1 MSEKDTIKTDAD
13 AMASSLA
20 TVQTA
25 VAGFDIIAA
34 GMVALAKAHPV
45 DVVADASTKE
55 GMQILKDGYSAYR
68 NPRLELERRRK
79 EAKAPVV
86 ALGKNIDAFA
96 GQLENQLRVGENHYG
111 GQIEA
116 YKAEQA
122 RKAEE
127 ARLAE
132 EQRREK
138 HEKALAVIRS
148 YSAMATGL
156 PSARIANGI
165 AKLEAMRFGAEWEEY
180 ASRAV
185 IAQTETLVQLRT
197 MLDQAKA
204 AEAAAEAERIR
215 QEEEDRKREQ
225 ERQDNERKAAE
236 LKAAADALAAQMADL
251 KRREQEFDALRE
263 AVQQTDPAAED
274 KDANKAFDVSEAQ
287 ADAAR
292 NTLDAKLSE
301 TPASMLTP
309 SQLASVRPMGRP
321 LLEPP
326 AVHML
331 ATDGDKA
338 SQHQQVR
345 LSVVPKAP
353 EEPTVKLGEI
363 NALMGEGFAMTEAFV
378 TKTLGIA
385 KPTPPA
391 GSRGVLFLPS
401 QVHEI
406 LTALAERALSSRP

>member
-1 MSEKDTIKTDAD
+1 MSEKDTITTDAA

-25 VAGFDIIAA
+25 VAGFDVIAA
-34 GMVALAKAHPV
+34 GIAALAKAHPV

-79 EAKAPVV
+79 EAKAPVLS
-86 ALGKNIDAFA
+86 LGKNIDAFA
-96 GQLENQLRVGENHYG
+96 GRLEEQLRIGENHYG

-132 EQRREK
+132 EQRKEK
-138 HEKALAVIRS
+138 HENALDVIRS

-197 MLDQAKA
+197 MLAQAKA

-215 QEEEDRKREQ
+215 QEEENRKREQ
-225 ERQDNERKAAE
+225 ERLENERKAAE
-236 LKAAADALAAQMADL
+236 LKAATEALAAQLADL

-263 AVQQTDPAAED
+263 AVQQTDTADED
-274 KDANKAFDVSEAQ
+274 KDQNKAFDVSEAQ
-287 ADAAR
+287 AEAAR
-292 NTLDAKLSE
+292 ATLGVKLTDTPTDVMFTPFARQQAQQDLAPMRADAIAAAE
-301 TPASMLTP
+301 AQAGQRQQTPHLT
-309 SQLASVRPMGRP
+309 
-321 LLEPP
+321 
-326 AVHML
+326 
-331 ATDGDKA
+331 
-338 SQHQQVR
+338 
-345 LSVVPKAP
+345 VVPKAP

-363 NALMGEGFAMTEAFV
+363 NSLMGDGFSMTEAFV